1 MLATYGQDRKAD
13 RPLLLGSVKSNIGH
27 TQAAAG
33 VAGVIKMVMAMRHGL
48 LPRTLHI
55 DTPSSEVDWEDG
67 AVELLTRAV
76 EWPGT
81 GQPRRAG
88 VSSFGIS
95 GTNAH
100 LIVEQPGLSDPV
112 DGGLEESSD
121 GAGVVPWVVSGASSA
136 ALRAQ
141 AGRLLSHMGTGG
153 GPGLRDV
160 GFSLAAGRSAFEHR
174 AVVLGEDVESV
185 ARGVAALAAGEADG
199 GVVEGS
205 VSDQG
210 RMAFLFTGQGA
221 QRLGM
226 GRELYGRFPVFAGRG
241 MRWWRAGSA
250 VGRGVAGCRVG

>member
-1 MLATYGQDRKAD
+1 M
-13 RPLLLGSVKSNIGH
+13 
-27 TQAAAG
+27 
-33 VAGVIKMVMAMRHGL
+33 
-48 LPRTLHI
+48 
-55 DTPSSEVDWEDG
+55 DWEDG

-81 GQPRRAG
+81 GHPRRAG

-100 LIVEQPGLSDPV
+100 LIVEQPGLSDSV

-121 GAGVVPWVVSGASSA
+121 GVGVVPWVVSGASSA
-136 ALRAQ
+136 ALRVQ

-153 GPGLRDV
+153 GLGLRDV

-174 AVVLGEDVESV
+174 AVVLGEDLESA

-205 VSDQG
+205 VSEQG
-210 RMAFLFTGQGA
+210 
-221 QRLGM
+221 
-226 GRELYGRFPVFAGRG
+226 
-241 MRWWRAGSA
+241 
-250 VGRGVAGCRVG
+250 